1 MIEKDSKNNTAEPN
15 VLKTTVEQEKFN
27 NNNLQ
32 EYADNSTNYNST
44 NNKEKDSD
52 HNLTNEK
59 FDNNFDDNSNIGP
72 SEETIDEL
80 DLTIEKQNYTKYSFK
95 KLQKLR
101 VNGAAFGIDIP
112 PLNCNLQ
119 KPDKPRTV
127 FKVYSIIS
135 ICMLVICSIATLWA
149 SSAFIYS
156 LVVTIGQVNQSTNT
170 TASILTFGLVDI
182 FAGTATLLLWA
193 IIIIIIALL
202 IMLIVYLS
210 SFVREFSN
218 FSKCSIQEMA
228 IGYQVKDFKRKTIV
242 IMTLS
247 VLGICGIIYSMIK
260 NQTSSLGHILSIVVL
275 TLITL
280 YTVSMLVF
288 VILEQNNAEAL
299 FDQLPGDEQENFRA
313 HNTAVGEVK
322 HKMKSLRKGKKQE
335 YWNFY

>member
-1 MIEKDSKNNTAEPN
+1 MTEKDSKNNITETVVSQNEP
-15 VLKTTVEQEKFN
+15 V
-27 NNNLQ
+27 
-32 EYADNSTNYNST
+32 
-44 NNKEKDSD
+44 SD
-52 HNLTNEK
+52 
-59 FDNNFDDNSNIGP
+59 DIQAPDDNKFEDNLDDTSNINNP
-72 SEETIDEL
+72 KETGKEL
-80 DLTIEKQNYTKYSFK
+80 DLTIERQNYTKFSFK
-95 KLQKLR
+95 RLQKLR
-101 VNGAAFGIDIP
+101 VDGAAFGIDIP
-112 PLNCNLQ
+112 PLQCNLK

-156 LVVTIGQVNQSTNT
+156 LVVTIGQINQSTNT
-170 TASILTFGLVDI
+170 AASILTFGLVDI
-182 FAGTATLLLWA
+182 FSGTATILLWGL
-193 IIIIIIALL
+193 IIIIISLL

-218 FSKCSIQEMA
+218 FARCSVQEMA

-260 NQTSSLGHILSIVVL
+260 NNMSSLGHILSIVVL

-280 YTVSMLVF
+280 YAVSMFVF
-288 VILEQNNAEAL
+288 VILEQNNADAI
-299 FDQLPGDEQENFRA
+299 FDQLPFEEQENFRA
-313 HNTAVGEVK
+313 HNSAVGEVK
-322 HKMKSLRKGKKQE
+322 HKMKSLRKGKNQE